1 MSKEIIEEDGIY
13 EFEVISVKEDQEGY
27 RMKSTFDN
35 RKLQKIQ
42 NLNFDLKAPGE
53 GLLSY
58 LNKRYMHRKY
68 TIHEYQKIERSITIN
83 KAKGNIKL
91 NLLTK
96 ETINET
102 LSKIKND
109 IIREKIK
116 YVYLAGVQIIIKSLF
131 QENLNTP
138 IVLSLHDKRL
148 IQTHES
154 HLGSIQGNL
163 VYTKLMFAYYLK
175 YNINLGDKYFDNSL
189 SLYFKFLRNDFMK
202 EGNNVMTIYYNA
214 LYTLSNSNYGRIYQ
228 DKPFIEISDECR

>member
-1 MSKEIIEEDGIY
+1 MSKAIIEEDDIY
-13 EFEVISVKEDQEGY
+13 EFEVISAKEDQEGY

-42 NLNFDLKAPGE
+42 NLNFDLKALGE

-83 KAKGNIKL
+83 KAKGNAKL

-109 IIREKIK
+109 KIREKNKVCILSRSTNNNK
-116 YVYLAGVQIIIKSLF
+116 IIIL
-131 QENLNTP
+131 
-138 IVLSLHDKRL
+138 
-148 IQTHES
+148 
-154 HLGSIQGNL
+154 
-163 VYTKLMFAYYLK
+163 
-175 YNINLGDKYFDNSL
+175 
-189 SLYFKFLRNDFMK
+189 
-202 EGNNVMTIYYNA
+202 
-214 LYTLSNSNYGRIYQ
+214 
-228 DKPFIEISDECR
+228 

>member
-1 MSKEIIEEDGIY
+1 MSKEIIVEEYYIS
-13 EFEVISVKEDQEGY
+13 EFEVISTKEDQDGY

-109 IIREKIK
+109 RIRDKIK
-116 YVYLAGVQIIIKSLF
+116 YVYLAGVQIIIKFLF
-131 QENLNTP
+131 PENLNTP

-163 VYTKLMFAYYLK
+163 AYTKLMFTCYP
-175 YNINLGDKYFDNSL
+175 I
-189 SLYFKFLRNDFMK
+189 
-202 EGNNVMTIYYNA
+202 
-214 LYTLSNSNYGRIYQ
+214 
-228 DKPFIEISDECR
+228 FI